1 MNLETVK
8 ISNFQYR
15 GGRTFRYRARITD
28 RNGKKVNFERKV
40 VIPND
45 YNTVN
50 KVKTFLETKKAK
62 FINEQGNYFNQS
74 ERKLKD
80 IIAEYLEQASS
91 SVSNAMDNK
100 NEYETGKRMLSI
112 KTYETYKDYAPR
124 ITAALGDIKIK
135 DLTAVHI
142 EKFKIALS
150 KSGIR
155 NDALFL
161 ATEKLLENFENI
173 KMSNNQLSKEIP
185 INRHSLVNLRLGKG
199 VSLKTANNVS
209 NFFGSK
215 FEDLFTE
222 KISQKGLSAKT
233 INNYCAFISSVFEW
247 AKKARYIKDNPC
259 ENVKKFRV
267 CKTERKSIANEE
279 MKIFFKSLEDND
291 DLEFLLQNY
300 ILAFTGCR
308 RGEMLGLRFNSFDSK
323 QGTLTFKESV
333 LYEKEV
339 GCYISTLKN
348 SEMRTIKISN
358 QLCEIIEKYKNTK
371 KNDYDKLGIKF
382 DDSLMMFTNKTGG
395 YLHPDTFCERLRKF
409 KTKYGLK
416 NSEIKPLKL
425 RHNYATQLLEQ
436 GESPY
441 AVAKDMGHYSPTTTF
456 NFYADAIEIGKRK
469 NLSQSLYS
477 LYK

>member
-1 MNLETVK
+1 MNLATVK

-50 KVKTFLETKKAK
+50 KVKTFLETKKAE

-91 SVSNAMDNK
+91 SVSNAINNK

-161 ATEKLLENFENI
+161 ATENLLEKFKNI
-173 KMSNNQLSKEIP
+173 KMSNN
-185 INRHSLVNLRLGKG
+185 
-199 VSLKTANNVS
+199 
-209 NFFGSK
+209 
-215 FEDLFTE
+215 
-222 KISQKGLSAKT
+222 
-233 INNYCAFISSVFEW
+233 
-247 AKKARYIKDNPC
+247 
-259 ENVKKFRV
+259 
-267 CKTERKSIANEE
+267 
-279 MKIFFKSLEDND
+279 
-291 DLEFLLQNY
+291 
-300 ILAFTGCR
+300 
-308 RGEMLGLRFNSFDSK
+308 
-323 QGTLTFKESV
+323 
-333 LYEKEV
+333 
-339 GCYISTLKN
+339 
-348 SEMRTIKISN
+348 
-358 QLCEIIEKYKNTK
+358 
-371 KNDYDKLGIKF
+371 KL
-382 DDSLMMFTNKTGG
+382 
-395 YLHPDTFCERLRKF
+395 
-409 KTKYGLK
+409 
-416 NSEIKPLKL
+416 
-425 RHNYATQLLEQ
+425 
-436 GESPY
+436 
-441 AVAKDMGHYSPTTTF
+441 
-456 NFYADAIEIGKRK
+456 
-469 NLSQSLYS
+469 
-477 LYK
+477 